1 MASLVGL
8 VRWAVMRITKSHDD
22 AATKSAA
29 AQDRATEAII
39 KNTEITTRLVVKL
52 DVMDNKIDEMRGVKP
67 KKGRARTDPGL
78 RVVTDDE

>member
-1 MASLVGL
+1 
-8 VRWAVMRITKSHDD
+8 MRITKSHDD

-29 AQDRATEAII
+29 AQDRATEAIV

-67 KKGRARTDPGL
+67 KKRARTDPGL